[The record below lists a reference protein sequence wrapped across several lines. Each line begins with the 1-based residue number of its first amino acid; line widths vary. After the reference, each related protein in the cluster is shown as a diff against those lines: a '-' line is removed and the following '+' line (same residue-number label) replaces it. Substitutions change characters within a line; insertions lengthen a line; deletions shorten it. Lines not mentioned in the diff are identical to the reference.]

1 MNKHIE
7 LVKEWLANNDSVS
20 LEELEANE
28 KAAEAAYYAAY
39 NAYAAYAVDDAYAAS
54 AKYWVRQYEELT
66 NELL

>member
-28 KAAEAAYYAAY
+28 KAAEAAYYAAKAAY
-39 NAYAAYAVDDAYAAS
+39 YAYAADDYEAAAYA
-54 AKYWVRQYEELT
+54 KDGVKYEERT
-66 NELL
+66 K